1 MKISIKQKRCSGC
14 GQLIH
19 PTENAV
25 SFPCPNC
32 GDTQIW
38 RCEKC
43 RRFAHPYTCIKCN
56 ATGP

>member
-1 MKISIKQKRCSGC
+1 MPVKQQRCTGC

-25 SFPCPNC
+25 SFPCPQC
-32 GDTQIW
+32 GDTWIW

-43 RRFAHPYTCIKCN
+43 RKFAHPYKCINCSF
-56 ATGP
+56 